1 MKISATL
8 EKYGIMGRDAY
19 ALPTSPHTFPD
30 GANYRMEISGIERLS
45 TLEAVV
51 KEVDKQGVEVHRL
64 ISTVLGATLVPT
76 KELKEFA
83 QLAHDSKMEV
93 IITPGPR
100 PLWDLGKQIATPEGA
115 ISGMRIRGQDNI
127 AYLVSD
133 IVRCTDMGFRGFL
146 VWDEG
151 MLWLL
156 SKMRKN
162 GDIPKD
168 TVFKVSIFAG
178 HANAC
183 GAKVLESLG
192 ADTFNPVADL
202 SLPMLGAIR
211 QAVKIPMDIHV
222 YLFDSMGGFV
232 RFWETPELARVCSPC
247 YFKIEPGV
255 GVGALY
261 KPWVPQG
268 SLAELAR
275 EKVGYAL
282 TMKEIIQKENP
293 SLKISK
299 IGVEGLAIPKP

>member
-8 EKYGIMGRDAY
+8 EKYGILGGDAY

-30 GANYRMEISGIERLS
+30 GANYRMEISGVERLS

-76 KELKEFA
+76 KELLEFA

-100 PLWDLGKQIATPEGA
+100 PLWDLGKQIATPEGV
-115 ISGMRIRGQDNI
+115 ISGMRIRGQDNV

-156 SKMRKN
+156 SNMRKN

-247 YFKIEPGV
+247 YFKIEPGA

-293 SLKISK
+293 SLKISR
-299 IGVEGLAIPKP
+299 IGAEGLAIPNP